1 MGHTLKTTTAAPA
14 SEVFGRYYDSDPAW
28 GGGSGPGSDPYFT
41 IEYRCFLDKFLRMN
55 DIRSVVDVGC
65 GDWSFSRL
73 LDLRGIS
80 YLGLDVVPNIVAK
93 NNRAFGSDT
102 CKFEVMPESPALV
115 PGADLLVMKDV
126 LQHLPDAEV
135 RSLCRSLIP
144 KFKFALLTNS
154 FRKHGAAHNVDINL
168 GEFRCLDLTAPPFSL
183 NGVYVLE
190 FGSSV
195 WERIRTL
202 LVFGN
207 TSQPMLASP

>member
-28 GGGSGPGSDPYFT
+28 GGGSGSGSDPYFT

-115 PGADLLVMKDV
+115 PGADLLV
-126 LQHLPDAEV
+126 
-135 RSLCRSLIP
+135 P